1 MKKSEKASGT
11 AQLSELSELSER
23 NGGGEEASKRRN
35 DPQV

>member
-1 MKKSEKASGT
+1 MKKSEKAKGT